1 MLSTVDDEPT
11 LTQYGAHISDD
22 ITSVLIAAG
31 GRAGY
36 QTGGQEAVLP
46 EEIWEMEKPSI
57 YLYFYPMIDTM
68 YSIYPHH

>member
-31 GRAGY
+31 DRAGY

-46 EEIWEMEKPSI
+46 EEI
-57 YLYFYPMIDTM
+57 
-68 YSIYPHH
+68 